1 MPAKPQ
7 EFEFADLSKRHA
19 LVVAVANIVHAA
31 GVTVALSWET
41 AERCVAT
48 SETFFFGEHPEEIR
62 EDTKVACRSIR
73 DIRKVRA
80 EVCTISPKA
89 IVQVS
94 EKKTQTGQPKQET
107 QPDPDPAP
115 EKIPAG
121 FHAYRIAIS
130 AYHETH
136 VGAKN
141 IIDAIN
147 IAANVL
153 PKNIS
158 YVNVI
163 KEPPL

>member
-41 AERCVAT
+41 AERVVAA
-48 SETFFFGEHPEEIR
+48 SENFFFGDKPEEIR
-62 EDTKVACRSIR
+62 ENTKAACSGLR
-73 DIRKVRA
+73 DIRRVRA
-80 EVCTISPKA
+80 EIHTISPKA

-94 EKKTQTGQPKQET
+94 EKKTQTDQPQQEPQT
-107 QPDPDPAP
+107 DPAP

-121 FHAYRIAIS
+121 FSAFRIAIS